1 MIKLDLSQL
10 TGGNSNNSGKRFGMD
25 DDILNI
31 GNQDIS
37 VVQNHI
43 YFHTDVNPSTILR
56 LKNELTRLVKNN
68 VGYAVTTDTTV
79 EPIYLHL
86 SSPGG
91 YVHEGLSAYDYI
103 SAINKKVPVITIV
116 EGNVASAATL
126 ISIAGSKRYITPNS
140 FMLIHEIRSWF
151 YGQFTKI
158 TEEYSNLCKLQDTV
172 NNIYLKYTNFSAEE
186 LKALVNKDIILN
198 ADECLEHG
206 LVDEIK
212 TIIM

>member
-1 MIKLDLSQL
+1 MNNKNIIPVDVLKKIS
-10 TGGNSNNSGKRFGMD
+10 GGDMCDDEFIMPQINS
-25 DDILNI
+25 DITVI
-31 GNQDIS
+31 
-37 VVQNHI
+37 QNHV
-43 YFHTDVNPSTILR
+43 YFHTDVTPSTILK
-56 LKNELTRLVKNN
+56 LKNELMRIVKSNI
-68 VGYAVTTDTTV
+68 GYAVTTDTTV
-79 EPIYLHL
+79 EPVYLHL

-91 YVHEGLSAYDYI
+91 YVHEGLAAYDYI

-126 ISIAGSKRYITPNS
+126 ISIAGFKRYITPNS

-172 NNIYLKYTNFSAEE
+172 NNIYLKHTKYNEEE
-186 LKALVNKDIILN
+186 LKTLVNKDIILN
-198 ADECLEHG
+198 AEECLEHG

-212 TIIM
+212 TIIL

>member
-10 TGGNSNNSGKRFGMD
+10 NGMNVGNKSLGMD
-25 DDILNI
+25 EEILNI

-37 VVQNHI
+37 VIQNHI
-43 YFHTDVNPSTILR
+43 YFQTDVKPTTILR
-56 LKNELTRLVKNN
+56 LKNELTRIVKNN
-68 VGYAVTTDTTV
+68 IGYAVTTDTTV
-79 EPIYLHL
+79 EPIYLHI

-91 YVHEGLSAYDYI
+91 YVHEGLAAYDYI

-116 EGNVASAATL
+116 EGSAASAATL
-126 ISIAGSKRYITPNS
+126 LSIAGAKRYITPNS

-172 NNIYLKYTNFSAEE
+172 NNIYLKHTNFNNED
-186 LKALVNKDIILN
+186 LKSLVNKDLILN